1 MTTHPEDA
9 LLDPAHARGLLLAA
23 SRDPDAKL
31 TFLVTD
37 EPLVPLAVKIPVSVG
52 AGNAVDHE
60 RRMLVALAGMPLGE
74 LARTVPRCVG
84 SPSTETG
91 RALVSTA
98 LAGRPMTVGY
108 HQWHHT
114 ARPAP
119 VAADFRIAAEWLSA
133 FQQVTGSGTARV
145 TWAGDVAQTLTD
157 RWRGDT
163 CLGAAVSRLRAVD
176 RVLGGAHAPVT
187 AVHGDYWFGNVLAHE
202 GRVSGVIDWEN
213 GSAAGQPLRDLA
225 RFALSYSLYLDRH
238 TRPGRRV
245 AGHPGLRRVGFAP
258 GIRYALLDTGWLPTQ
273 VESFLRAGL
282 GRLGLPPAWWYDVA
296 LVGIGEV
303 AASANDDDFGRGHLE
318 LLAGMPER
326 PR

>member
-1 MTTHPEDA
+1 MTTHPEEA

-60 RRMLVALAGMPLGE
+60 RRMLVALAGMSLGE

-84 SPSTETG
+84 SPSSGTG

-98 LAGRPMTVGY
+98 LGGRPMTVGY
-108 HQWHHT
+108 HQWRHT
-114 ARPAP
+114 ARPAA
-119 VAADFRIAAEWLSA
+119 VAVDFRIAAEWLSA
-133 FQQVTGSGTARV
+133 FQQVTECGTARV

-213 GSAAGQPLRDLA
+213 GARGWPAEDVAKCRAYLVLTHGPDVADDFRTAYEAEIGGAVPNLALAEMSYAIGLLRQAPLRA
-225 RFALSYSLYLDRH
+225 FALRH
-238 TRPGRRV
+238 
-245 AGHPGLRRVGFAP
+245 AGIASVTA
-258 GIRYALLDTGWLPTQ
+258 A
-273 VESFLRAGL
+273 SF
-282 GRLGLPPAWWYDVA
+282 
-296 LVGIGEV
+296 EV
-303 AASANDDDFGRGHLE
+303 AMRRFIETAVRASR
-318 LLAGMPER
+318 
-326 PR
+326 